1 MMEAAAAGAGCVAR
15 RHSLAGWLEAHDSA
29 GVMDEDFDA
38 SVLVEGDPQAH
49 ALRDGDEP
57 IGKLDVQGSVG
68 KLKLKTKQSGNVVVR
83 FRDGSFA
90 GLAPPPPL
98 RVFFF
103 GGAPSKMAIVA
114 DGAAEATAGEPLL
127 LRVEAR
133 DEHDNV
139 SAMAEGRRC

>member
-1 MMEAAAAGAGCVAR
+1 MMEAAAAGAALRWRVDTPLLVR
-15 RHSLAGWLEAHDSA
+15 LEAHDSA

-49 ALRDGDEP
+49 NLKDGDEP
-57 IGKLDVQGSVG
+57 IGKLDVQGGVG

-83 FRDGSFA
+83 FRDGGFA

-127 LRVEAR
+127 LRPRGGAR
-133 DEHDNV
+133 R
-139 SAMAEGRRC
+139 AR